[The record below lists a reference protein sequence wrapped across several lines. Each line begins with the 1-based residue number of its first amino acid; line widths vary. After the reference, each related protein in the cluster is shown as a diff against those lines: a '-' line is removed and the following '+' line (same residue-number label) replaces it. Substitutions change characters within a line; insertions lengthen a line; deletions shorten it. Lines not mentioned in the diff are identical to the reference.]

1 MCLSAR
7 GLLSPFESSVARLCD
22 EGFSSR
28 RRASCFIFVSPSPFF
43 LDSGKLK
50 CFRTSDLKP
59 AGASALLQTLSLL
72 SFSRCPPLSLRYS
85 SMRERSTGDV
95 GHAKA
100 AGKCSSPLC
109 SVPHHFTANKMLLF
123 AQNCYHL
130 KPSYVHLS
138 YCYIPKNNVPG
149 FNHDISPGVGVYIY
163 IFICDVYSSVR
174 WEMCVA
180 LEIQEK
186 CSHEDNK
193 VNRTISYHVAK
204 ISVLTVSLLVSRLI
218 SLLGPK

>member
-7 GLLSPFESSVARLCD
+7 WLLSLFESSVASPCD

-28 RRASCFIFVSPSPFF
+28 RGASSGTRPAVFAYVFFVSPSPFF

-85 SMRERSTGDV
+85 SIRQRSTGDV

-109 SVPHHFTANKMLLF
+109 SVPHHFTAKNMLLF
-123 AQNCYHL
+123 APNSYHL

-163 IFICDVYSSVR
+163 IFLLCLFLRKVGNV
-174 WEMCVA
+174 
-180 LEIQEK
+180 
-186 CSHEDNK
+186 CS
-193 VNRTISYHVAK
+193 A
-204 ISVLTVSLLVSRLI
+204 
-218 SLLGPK
+218 